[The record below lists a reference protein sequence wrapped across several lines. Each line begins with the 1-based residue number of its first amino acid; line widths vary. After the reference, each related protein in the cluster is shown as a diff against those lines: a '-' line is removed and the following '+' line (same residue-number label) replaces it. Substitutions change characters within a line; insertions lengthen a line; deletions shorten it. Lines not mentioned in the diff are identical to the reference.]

1 MDRAVGEVERGEK
14 VNSLNSPREI
24 VLRPAPLAQ
33 TSPRMVPALPAEKEL
48 TIQDLWGV
56 CSRQRAVILGAVVL
70 CLAAAIAYCA
80 TTTRLY
86 KATSQIQVQKE
97 SADGLGLANSNGA
110 TGDADALDANIT
122 LQTQAQV
129 LQSDSLALQVIK
141 QLNLEQNSD
150 FKPKWSPMG
159 WVMGLMAPAGT
170 SDPSNAALDDSPGRR
185 SRLVN
190 KFSSRLQV
198 KPISG
203 TRLIEVSY
211 LNPDPKVA
219 AQAVNLLVQGLIE
232 YNFETRHNAT
242 QAVSGWLTTQLG
254 DLRKQ
259 SEDLQ
264 AKVVELQHD
273 SGVFSVGQV
282 DNQGR
287 DQVYTPVLDRL
298 QQSTSQLAQAQ
309 SSRIMKGAL
318 YEAVK
323 GGDAEL
329 ISGLSG
335 LTTAAASPGMANS
348 LALIQNLRQ
357 QEATAQAQVDTMSAK
372 FGPGYPKLAEA
383 IANLQGLQKSIKD
396 ESTRIANRAKND
408 YKIAQSVESNA
419 QSEFNDEK
427 QQANALNSKA
437 IEYEM
442 ARQEAQQ
449 SRTLY
454 QNLLAKLK
462 EADVL
467 AGLRSSNITLV
478 DPARPSSR
486 PAKPNVFLYL
496 AASLCGGLF
505 LGVCGALVRDS
516 TDTKI
521 QDLPALEAYI
531 GEAPYAVLPRDKEQ
545 GLIKEPLAPGIVSTT
560 AYTEA
565 VRSLRTS
572 IMRESLTR
580 PPQII
585 LVTSSV
591 PGEGKSKLSSNLA
604 VLLAQQN
611 KRVLLVDG
619 DLRTPTLHQRF
630 NLPTSSGLTS
640 VLTSDVDH
648 IGTARLPAASV
659 MRGLDVMTAGPM
671 SRYPSELLA
680 SERMGRLVD
689 QWRQDYDFV
698 VVDGAPVLP
707 VTDSVILSTYADLA
721 LVVARHRMTERQS
734 LERTYSILQAQGAR
748 KIALVLNCVEP
759 SSRTYF
765 DYYGYNNCK
774 YYGAASA

>member
-1 MDRAVGEVERGEK
+1 MERGEN
-14 VNSLNSPREI
+14 VSLLNSSREI

-33 TSPRMVPALPAEKEL
+33 MSPRMLAAPPIEKEL
-48 TIQDLWGV
+48 TISDLWSV
-56 CSRQRAVILGAVVL
+56 CTRQRAVILGTVAL
-70 CLAAAIAYCA
+70 CLLAAIAYCA
-80 TTTRLY
+80 TATRLY
-86 KATSQIQVQKE
+86 KAISQVQVQKE
-97 SADGLGLANSNGA
+97 SADGLGLDNANAQGA
-110 TGDADALDANIT
+110 AGDALDANIT

-141 QLNLEQNSD
+141 QLNLEENKD
-150 FKPKWSPMG
+150 FKPKWSPIG
-159 WVMGLMAPAGT
+159 WALGLVAPAGVK
-170 SDPSNAALDDSPGRR
+170 DPSNASLDDSPGRR
-185 SRLVN
+185 THLV
-190 KFSSRLQV
+190 KTFESRLQV

-219 AQAVNLLVQGLIE
+219 AQVVNSLVQGLIE

-242 QAVSGWLTTQLG
+242 QEVSGWLSAQLG

-264 AKVVELQHD
+264 AKVVSLQHD
-273 SGVFSVGQV
+273 SGVFTLGQV
-282 DNQGR
+282 DNQGHE
-287 DQVYTPVLDRL
+287 QTYTPVLDRL
-298 QQSTSQLAQAQ
+298 QQSTSQVAQAQ
-309 SSRIMKGAL
+309 SARIMKGAV

-323 GGDAEL
+323 SGDAEL

-335 LTTAAASPGMANS
+335 SAMAAASPGVANS
-348 LALIQNLRQ
+348 MNLIQTLRG
-357 QEATAQAQVDTMSAK
+357 QEAAAQAQVETMSAK

-383 IANLQGLQKSIKD
+383 QATLAGIQKSIKD
-396 ESTRIANRAKND
+396 ESTRIATRAKND
-408 YKIAQSVESNA
+408 YKIAESVENNA
-419 QSEFNDEK
+419 RAEFNEEK

-454 QNLLAKLK
+454 QSLLGKVK

-478 DPARPSSR
+478 DPARPASR
-486 PAKPNVFLYL
+486 PAKPNVLLFL

-521 QDLPALEAYI
+521 QDLPALEAYF
-531 GEAPYAVLPRDKEQ
+531 GEAPYAVLPRDREQ
-545 GLIKEPLAPGIVSTT
+545 GLMKEPSTPGIVATT

-572 IMRESLTR
+572 IMRESVTR
-580 PPQII
+580 PPQVI

-619 DLRTPTLHQRF
+619 DLRTPTLHTRF
-630 NLPTSSGLTS
+630 NLPTSAGLTS
-640 VLTSDVDH
+640 VLGSEEDM
-648 IGTARLPAASV
+648 IGSARLPAASV

-680 SERMGRLVD
+680 SERMTRLVE
-689 QWRQDYDFV
+689 QWRHDYDFV

-707 VTDSVILSTYADLA
+707 VTDSVILSTHADLA
-721 LVVARHRMTERQS
+721 LVVARHRMTEKQS
-734 LERTYSILQAQGAR
+734 LERTYSILQSQGTR

-765 DYYGYNNCK
+765 DYYGYNHCK

>member
-1 MDRAVGEVERGEK
+1 M
-14 VNSLNSPREI
+14 
-24 VLRPAPLAQ
+24 
-33 TSPRMVPALPAEKEL
+33 
-48 TIQDLWGV
+48 
-56 CSRQRAVILGAVVL
+56 VILGATGL
-70 CLAAAIAYCA
+70 CLLAAVAYCA
-80 TTTRLY
+80 TATRLY
-86 KATSQIQVQKE
+86 KATGQVQVQKD
-97 SADGLGLANSNGA
+97 SADGLGLDNPNGA
-110 TGDADALDANIT
+110 AGNASDALDANMT

-141 QLNLEQNSD
+141 EANLEENKD
-150 FKPKWSPMG
+150 FKPKWNPIS
-159 WVMGLMAPAGT
+159 WAMGLVAPAGVK
-170 SDPSNAALDDSPGRR
+170 DPANASLDDSPARR
-185 SRLVN
+185 TRLLKVFD
-190 KFSSRLQV
+190 KRLEV
-198 KPISG
+198 KPVPG
-203 TRLIEVSY
+203 TRVIEISY

-219 AQAVNLLVQGLIE
+219 AQVVNSLVQGLME
-232 YNFETRHNAT
+232 YNFQTRHNAT
-242 QAVSGWLTTQLG
+242 QAVSGWLSTQLA

-264 AKVVELQHD
+264 AKVVSLQHD
-273 SGVFSVGQV
+273 SGVFSLGQV

-287 DQVYTPVLDRL
+287 EQVYTPILDRL
-298 QQSTSQLAQAQ
+298 QQSTAQVAQAQ
-309 SSRIMKGAL
+309 SARIMKGAL

-323 GGDAEL
+323 SGDAEL
-329 ISGLSG
+329 ISGLTG
-335 LTTAAASPGMANS
+335 NGMMAAASPGVAN
-348 LALIQNLRQ
+348 AMNLIQNLRQ
-357 QEATAQAQVDTMSAK
+357 QEAATQSQVDTLSSK

-383 IANLQGLQKSIKD
+383 SASLEGIRKSIKQ
-396 ESTRIANRAKND
+396 ESARIATRAKND
-408 YKIAQSVESNA
+408 FKIAESVENNA
-419 QSEFNDEK
+419 RAEFNDEK
-427 QQANALNSKA
+427 QQADTLNSKA

-442 ARQEAQQ
+442 TRQEAQQ

-454 QNLLAKLK
+454 QNLLTKLK

-478 DPARPSSR
+478 DPARPTSR
-486 PAKPNVFLYL
+486 PAKPNVLLFL
-496 AASLCGGLF
+496 AASLMGGLF

-521 QDLPALEAYI
+521 QDLPALEAYF
-531 GEAPYAVLPRDKEQ
+531 GEAPYAVLPLDNER
-545 GLIKEPLAPGIVSTT
+545 GAMREPLAPGILSTT

-565 VRSLRTS
+565 VRTLRTS
-572 IMRESLTR
+572 IMRESMTR

-591 PGEGKSKLSSNLA
+591 PGEGKSKLSSNLG

-630 NLPTSSGLTS
+630 NLPTSAGLTS
-640 VLTSDVDH
+640 VLGSEVDQ

-680 SERMGRLVD
+680 SERMARLVD
-689 QWRQDYDFV
+689 QWRHDYDFV

-707 VTDSVILSTYADLA
+707 VTDSVILSTYSDLV
-721 LVVARHRMTERQS
+721 LVVARHRVTERQS
-734 LERTYSILQAQGAR
+734 LERTYSILQSQGA
-748 KIALVLNCVEP
+748 KKLALVLNCVEP

>member
-1 MDRAVGEVERGEK
+1 
-14 VNSLNSPREI
+14 VNPLNPTREI

-33 TSPRMVPALPAEKEL
+33 MPPRMMTTAPVEKEL
-48 TIQDLWGV
+48 TVQDLWGI
-56 CSRQRAVILGAVVL
+56 CSRQRAVILGIMGL
-70 CLAAAIAYCA
+70 CLLAAIAYCA

-86 KATSQIQVQKE
+86 KATSQVQVQKD
-97 SADGLGLANSNGA
+97 SADGLGLDSTNNGANS
-110 TGDADALDANIT
+110 DALDANIT

-129 LQSDSLALQVIK
+129 LQSDSLALQVVK
-141 QLNLEQNSD
+141 QLNLEENKD
-150 FKPKWSPMG
+150 FKPKWSPIG
-159 WVMGLMAPAGT
+159 WVLGLVAPSGVK
-170 SDPSNAALDDSPGRR
+170 DPSNATLEDSPGRR
-185 SRLVN
+185 TRVLKV
-190 KFSSRLQV
+190 FESRLQV
-198 KPISG
+198 KPVSG
-203 TRLIEVSY
+203 TRVIEVSY

-219 AQAVNLLVQGLIE
+219 AQVVNTLVQGLIE

-242 QAVSGWLTTQLG
+242 QAVSGWLSTQLS

-264 AKVVELQHD
+264 AKVVGLQRD
-273 SGVFSVGQV
+273 SGVFSLGQT
-282 DNQGR
+282 DTQGR
-287 DQVYTPVLDRL
+287 EQVYTPVLDRL

-309 SSRIMKGAL
+309 SARIMKGAL

-323 GGDAEL
+323 SGDAEL

-335 LTTAAASPGMANS
+335 ASMMAAASPGVSNS
-348 LALIQNLRQ
+348 MNLIQNLRQ
-357 QEATAQAQVDTMSAK
+357 QEAAAQAQVDNMSSK

-383 IANLQGLQKSIKD
+383 MASLAGIRRSIKE
-396 ESTRIANRAKND
+396 ESARIAGRAKND
-408 YKIAQSVESNA
+408 FKIAEQVENNA
-419 QSEFNDEK
+419 RSEFNDEK

-454 QNLLAKLK
+454 QNLLGKLK

-467 AGLRSSNITLV
+467 AGLRSSNITMV
-478 DPARPSSR
+478 DPARPTSR
-486 PAKPNVFLYL
+486 PAKPNVLLFL
-496 AASLCGGLF
+496 AASLAGGLF

-521 QDLPALEAYI
+521 QDLPAIEAYI
-531 GEAPYAVLPRDKEQ
+531 GEAPYAVLPLDKEK
-545 GLIKEPLAPGIVSTT
+545 GLMKEPLAPGILSTT

-565 VRSLRTS
+565 VRALRTS
-572 IMRESLTR
+572 IMRESVSR
-580 PPQII
+580 PPQVI

-630 NLPTSSGLTS
+630 NLPTSAGLTS
-640 VLTSDVDH
+640 VLGSEMDH
-648 IGTARLPAASV
+648 VGAARLPAASV
-659 MRGLDVMTAGPM
+659 IRGLDVMTAGPM

-680 SERMGRLVD
+680 SERMAKLVD
-689 QWRQDYDFV
+689 QWRHDYDFV

-707 VTDSVILSTYADLA
+707 VTDSVILSTYADLS
-721 LVVARHRMTERQS
+721 LVVARHRMTEKQS
-734 LERTYSILQAQGAR
+734 LERTYSILQSQGTR

-765 DYYGYNNCK
+765 DYYGYNNVK

>member
-1 MDRAVGEVERGEK
+1 M
-14 VNSLNSPREI
+14 NTLNPTREI
-24 VLRPAPLAQ
+24 TLRPAPLAQ
-33 TSPRMVPALPAEKEL
+33 MSSRMMTPLPVEKEL
-48 TIQDLWGV
+48 TVKDLWSA
-56 CSRQRAVILGAVVL
+56 CSRQRGFILAVMGV
-70 CLAAAIAYCA
+70 CLLVTIAYCA
-80 TTTRLY
+80 TATRLY
-86 KATSQIQVQKE
+86 KATSQVQVQKD
-97 SADGLGLANSNGA
+97 SADGLGLANANGGA
-110 TGDADALDANIT
+110 AGDADALDANIT
-122 LQTQAQV
+122 LQTQAEV
-129 LQSDSLALQVIK
+129 LQSDSLALRVIK
-141 QLNLEQNSD
+141 QLNLEQNQD
-150 FKPKWSPMG
+150 FKSKWSPVS
-159 WVMGLMAPAGT
+159 WVLGLVAPSGVK
-170 SDPSNAALDDSPGRR
+170 DPSNASLEDSPGRR
-185 SRLVN
+185 THLVKVFEGRLT
-190 KFSSRLQV
+190 V
-198 KPISG
+198 KPVSG

-219 AQAVNLLVQGLIE
+219 ANVVNSLVEGLIE
-232 YNFETRHNAT
+232 YNFETRHTAT
-242 QAVSGWLTTQLG
+242 QAVSGWLSTQLG

-273 SGVFSVGQV
+273 SGVYSLGQV
-282 DNQGR
+282 DNQGHE
-287 DQVYTPVLDRL
+287 QVYTPVLDRL
-298 QQSTSQLAQAQ
+298 QQSTSQVAQAQ
-309 SSRIMKGAL
+309 SARIMKGAV

-323 GGDAEL
+323 SGDAEL

-335 LTTAAASPGMANS
+335 SAMAAASPGVANS
-348 LALIQNLRQ
+348 LTLIQNLRQ
-357 QEATAQAQVDTMSAK
+357 QEAAAQAQVDTMSAK
-372 FGPGYPKLAEA
+372 FGPGYPKLTEA
-383 IANLQGLQKSIKD
+383 TAILTGVQKSIKE
-396 ESTRIANRAKND
+396 ESARIANRAKND
-408 YKIAQSVESNA
+408 YKIAESVENNA
-419 QSEFNDEK
+419 RAEFNDEK

-442 ARQEAQQ
+442 TRQEAQQ
-449 SRTLY
+449 SRTVY
-454 QNLLAKLK
+454 QNLLSKLK

-467 AGLRSSNITLV
+467 AGLHSSNITMV
-478 DPARPSSR
+478 DPARPAAR
-486 PAKPNVFLYL
+486 PAKPNVLLFL
-496 AASLCGGLF
+496 AASICGGMF
-505 LGVCGALVRDS
+505 LGVCGALVRES
-516 TDTKI
+516 SDTKI

-545 GLIKEPLAPGIVSTT
+545 GLMKEPLAPGIVSTT

-572 IMRESLTR
+572 IMRESMSR

-630 NLPTSSGLTS
+630 NLPTSAGLTS
-640 VLTSDVDH
+640 VLGSDENY
-648 IGTARLPAASV
+648 IGTAVLPAASV

-680 SERMGRLVD
+680 SERMAKLVE
-689 QWRQDYDFV
+689 QWRHDYDFV

-707 VTDSVILSTYADLA
+707 VTDSVILSTYADLS
-721 LVVARHRMTERQS
+721 LVVARHRITERQS
-734 LERTYSILQAQGAR
+734 LERTYSILQAQGTR

-765 DYYGYNNCK
+765 DYYGYHNCK

>member
-1 MDRAVGEVERGEK
+1 V
-14 VNSLNSPREI
+14 SLLNSSREM

-33 TSPRMVPALPAEKEL
+33 VSPRMLAAAPIEKEL
-48 TIQDLWGV
+48 TISDLWGV
-56 CSRQRAVILGAVVL
+56 CSRQRAVILGAV
-70 CLAAAIAYCA
+70 AICFLGAVAYCA

-86 KATSQIQVQKE
+86 KATSQVQVQKD
-97 SADGLGLANSNGA
+97 SADGLGLENPNGMA
-110 TGDADALDANIT
+110 PSSDALDANIT

-141 QLNLEQNSD
+141 QLNLEQNKD
-150 FKPKWSPMG
+150 FKPKWSPIG
-159 WVMGLMAPAGT
+159 WALGLLSPPGVT
-170 SDPSNAALDDSPGRR
+170 DPSNASLDDSPARR
-185 SRLVN
+185 TRLLKV
-190 KFSSRLQV
+190 FEARLQV

-219 AQAVNLLVQGLIE
+219 AQVVNSLVQDLIE

-242 QAVSGWLTTQLG
+242 QAVSGWLSAQLG

-264 AKVVELQHD
+264 AKVVALQHD
-273 SGVFSVGQV
+273 SGVFTLGQI

-287 DQVYTPVLDRL
+287 EQVYTPILDRL
-298 QQSTSQLAQAQ
+298 QQSTTQLAQAQ
-309 SSRIMKGAL
+309 SARIMKGAL

-323 GGDAEL
+323 SGDAEL

-335 LTTAAASPGMANS
+335 NGMMAAASPGVANS
-348 LALIQNLRQ
+348 MNLIQSLRG
-357 QEATAQAQVDTMSAK
+357 QEAAAQAQVDTMSAK

-383 IANLQGLQKSIKD
+383 MANLAGIQKSIKD
-396 ESTRIANRAKND
+396 ESARIATRAKND
-408 YKIAQSVESNA
+408 FKIAESVENNA
-419 QSEFNDEK
+419 RAEFDDEK

-449 SRTLY
+449 SRSVY
-454 QNLLAKLK
+454 QNLLGKLK

-467 AGLRSSNITLV
+467 AGLRSSNITMV
-478 DPARPSSR
+478 DPARPTSR
-486 PAKPNVFLYL
+486 PAKPNVLLLL
-496 AASLCGGLF
+496 AASLTGGLF

-545 GLIKEPLAPGIVSTT
+545 TAMKEALAPGISSTT
-560 AYTEA
+560 AYIEA

-572 IMRESLTR
+572 IMRESVTR

-630 NLPTSSGLTS
+630 NLPTSAGLTS
-640 VLTSDVDH
+640 VLGSETDH
-648 IGTARLPAASV
+648 VGTARLPAASV

-680 SERMGRLVD
+680 SDRMARLVD
-689 QWRQDYDFV
+689 QWRHDYDFV

-707 VTDSVILSTYADLA
+707 VTDSVILSTYSDLT
-721 LVVARHRMTERQS
+721 LVVARHRVTEKQS
-734 LERTYSILQAQGAR
+734 LERTYSILQSQGAR

>member
-1 MDRAVGEVERGEK
+1 M
-14 VNSLNSPREI
+14 SSTREI
-24 VLRPAPLAQ
+24 VLRPAPLAPM
-33 TSPRMVPALPAEKEL
+33 SPRPLAAFPVEKDL
-48 TIQDLWGV
+48 TIRDLWGV
-56 CSRQRAVILGAVVL
+56 CSRQRLVILGAVGL
-70 CLAAAIAYCA
+70 CLLAAIGYCA
-80 TTTRLY
+80 VATRLY
-86 KATSQIQVQKE
+86 KATGQVQVQKD
-97 SADGLGLANSNGA
+97 SADGLGLDNPNGGAANAS
-110 TGDADALDANIT
+110 DALDANMT

-141 QLNLEQNSD
+141 KDKLEDNKD
-150 FKPKWSPMG
+150 FKPKWNPIS
-159 WVMGLMAPAGT
+159 WAMGLFTPAGVK
-170 SDPSNAALDDSPGRR
+170 DPTNASLDDSPVRRGRLLKVFQR
-185 SRLVN
+185 RLE
-190 KFSSRLQV
+190 V
-198 KPISG
+198 KPIPG
-203 TRLIEVSY
+203 TRLIEISY

-219 AQAVNLLVQGLIE
+219 AEVVNSLVQGLME

-242 QAVSGWLTTQLG
+242 QAVSGWLSSQLS

-264 AKVVELQHD
+264 AKVVGLQHD
-273 SGVFSVGQV
+273 SGVFSLGQV

-287 DQVYTPVLDRL
+287 EQVYTPILDRL
-298 QQSTSQLAQAQ
+298 QQSTAQVAQAQ
-309 SSRIMKGAL
+309 SARIMKGAL

-323 GGDAEL
+323 SGDAEL
-329 ISGLSG
+329 ISGLTG
-335 LTTAAASPGMANS
+335 NGMMAAASPGVAN
-348 LALIQNLRQ
+348 AMNLIQNLRQ
-357 QEATAQAQVDTMSAK
+357 QEAAAQAQVDTMSAK

-383 IANLQGLQKSIKD
+383 MASLVGIRKSIKE
-396 ESTRIANRAKND
+396 ESARIATRAKND
-408 YKIAQSVESNA
+408 FKIAESVETNA
-419 QSEFNDEK
+419 RAEFNDEK
-427 QQANALNSKA
+427 QQADALNSKA

-454 QNLLAKLK
+454 QNLLGKLK

-467 AGLRSSNITLV
+467 AGLHSSNITLV
-478 DPARPSSR
+478 DPARPTSR
-486 PAKPNVFLYL
+486 PAKPNVLLFL
-496 AASLCGGLF
+496 AASLMGGL
-505 LGVCGALVRDS
+505 LIGVCGALVRDS

-531 GEAPYAVLPRDKEQ
+531 GEAPYAVLPRDNDHGARQ
-545 GLIKEPLAPGIVSTT
+545 EPLAPGILSTT

-630 NLPTSSGLTS
+630 NLPTSAGLTS
-640 VLTSDVDH
+640 VLGSEADH
-648 IGTARLPAASV
+648 IGTARLPVASV

-671 SRYPSELLA
+671 SRFPSELLA
-680 SERMGRLVD
+680 SERMSRLVD
-689 QWRQDYDFV
+689 QWRHDYDFI

-707 VTDSVILSTYADLA
+707 VTDSVILSTYSDLV

-734 LERTYSILQAQGAR
+734 LERTYSILQSQGAR
-748 KIALVLNCVEP
+748 KLALVLNCVEP

-765 DYYGYNNCK
+765 DYYGYNNVK

>member
-1 MDRAVGEVERGEK
+1 MSLLNPSREVM
-14 VNSLNSPREI
+14 
-24 VLRPAPLAQ
+24 LRPAPLAPM
-33 TSPRMVPALPAEKEL
+33 SPRMLAAAPTEREL
-48 TIQDLWGV
+48 TVTDLWNV
-56 CSRQRAVILGAVVL
+56 CTRQRAVILSAMAF
-70 CLAAAIAYCA
+70 CLLLAIVYCA
-80 TTTRLY
+80 TATRLY
-86 KATSQIQVQKE
+86 KATSQVQVQKD
-97 SADGLGLANSNGA
+97 SADGLGLDNNGNGA
-110 TGDADALDANIT
+110 AAADALDANIT

-129 LQSDSLALQVIK
+129 LQSDTLALQVIK
-141 QLNLEQNSD
+141 ELNLEQNSD
-150 FKPKWSPMG
+150 FKGKWSPIG
-159 WVMGLMAPAGT
+159 WALGLVAPSGV
-170 SDPSNAALDDSPGRR
+170 SDPSNATLDDSPGKRTH
-185 SRLVN
+185 LVST
-190 KFSSRLQV
+190 FEGRLQV
-198 KPISG
+198 KPVSG
-203 TRLIEVSY
+203 TRLIEISY

-219 AQAVNLLVQGLIE
+219 AKVVNSLVQGLIE

-242 QAVSGWLTTQLG
+242 QAVSGWLSTQLG

-264 AKVVELQHD
+264 AKVVDLQHD
-273 SGVFSVGQV
+273 SGVFTLGQV
-282 DNQGR
+282 DAQGR
-287 DQVYTPVLDRL
+287 EQVYTPVMDRL

-309 SSRIMKGAL
+309 SARIMKGAL

-323 GGDAEL
+323 SGDAEM

-335 LTTAAASPGMANS
+335 MSMASGSAGMANS
-348 LALIQNLRQ
+348 LTLIQNLRQ
-357 QEATAQAQVDTMSAK
+357 QESAAQAQVDTMSAK

-383 IANLQGLQKSIKD
+383 TANLTGIQKSIKD
-396 ESTRIANRAKND
+396 ESARIANRAKND
-408 YKIAQSVESNA
+408 YKIAESVENNA
-419 QSEFNDEK
+419 RSEFNEEK

-442 ARQEAQQ
+442 TRQEAQQ

-454 QNLLAKLK
+454 QNLLGKLK

-478 DPARPSSR
+478 DPARPTSR
-486 PAKPNVFLYL
+486 PAKPNVLMFL

-516 TDTKI
+516 TNTKI

-531 GEAPYAVLPRDKEQ
+531 GEAPYAVLPRDQEK
-545 GLIKEPLAPGIVSTT
+545 GLMKEPLAPGIVSTT

-572 IMRESLTR
+572 IMRESVSR
-580 PPQII
+580 PPQVI

-619 DLRTPTLHQRF
+619 DLRTPTLHMRF
-630 NLPTSSGLTS
+630 NLPTSAGLTS
-640 VLTSDVDH
+640 VLGSETDH
-648 IGTARLPAASV
+648 VGSARLPAASV
-659 MRGLDVMTAGPM
+659 MRGLDVVTAGPM

-680 SERMGRLVD
+680 SERMARLVD
-689 QWRQDYDFV
+689 QWRHDYDFI

-707 VTDSVILSTYADLA
+707 VTDSVILSTYADLV
-721 LVVARHRMTERQS
+721 LVVARHRMTEKQS
-734 LERTYSILQAQGAR
+734 LERTYSILQAQGTR
-748 KIALVLNCVEP
+748 KIALVLNCVES

>member
-1 MDRAVGEVERGEK
+1 V
-14 VNSLNSPREI
+14 SLLNTSSREILLRPSPLANVSPR
-24 VLRPAPLAQ
+24 VLANA
-33 TSPRMVPALPAEKEL
+33 PAEKEL
-48 TIQDLWGV
+48 TISDLWGV
-56 CSRQRAVILGAVVL
+56 CSRQRALILATVGLCLLGA
-70 CLAAAIAYCA
+70 ITYCA

-86 KATSQIQVQKE
+86 KATSQVQVQKD
-97 SADGLGLANSNGA
+97 SADGLNLSNANAGA
-110 TGDADALDANIT
+110 DSDALDANIT

-129 LQSDSLALQVIK
+129 LQSDSLALLVIK

-150 FKPKWSPMG
+150 FKAKWSPIG
-159 WVMGLMAPAGT
+159 WALGLVAPSGI
-170 SDPSNAALDDSPGRR
+170 SDPSNAALEDSPGRR
-185 SRLVN
+185 TRLVK
-190 KFSSRLQV
+190 KFESRLQV
-198 KPISG
+198 KPVSG

-219 AQAVNLLVQGLIE
+219 ARVVNSLVQGLIE

-242 QAVSGWLTTQLG
+242 QAVSGWLSTQLG

-259 SEDLQ
+259 SEELQ
-264 AKVVELQHD
+264 AKVVDLQRD
-273 SGVFSVGQV
+273 SGVYTLGQT
-282 DNQGR
+282 DTQGR
-287 DQVYTPVLDRL
+287 EQVYTPVLDRL

-309 SSRIMKGAL
+309 SARIMKGAL

-323 GGDAEL
+323 SGDAEL

-335 LTTAAASPGMANS
+335 ASMAAASPGLANS
-348 LALIQNLRQ
+348 LTLIQNLRQ
-357 QEATAQAQVDTMSAK
+357 QEAAAQAQVDTLSAK

-383 IANLQGLQKSIKD
+383 SANLAGVQKSIKE
-396 ESTRIANRAKND
+396 ESSRIANRAKND
-408 YKIAQSVESNA
+408 YKIAESVESNA
-419 QSEFNDEK
+419 RAEFDDQK
-427 QQANALNSKA
+427 SQANSLNSKA

-442 ARQEAQQ
+442 TRQEAQQ

-454 QNLLAKLK
+454 QSLLGRLK

-467 AGLRSSNITLV
+467 AGLRSSNITMV
-478 DPARPSSR
+478 DPARPTSR
-486 PAKPNVFLYL
+486 PAKPNVLLLL

-521 QDLPALEAYI
+521 QDLPALEAFV
-531 GEAPYAVLPRDKEQ
+531 GEAPYAVLPRDQEKGIVKETM
-545 GLIKEPLAPGIVSTT
+545 APGIVSTT

-565 VRSLRTS
+565 VRSLRTA
-572 IMRESLTR
+572 IMRESVSR

-619 DLRTPTLHQRF
+619 DLRTPTLHMRF
-630 NLPTSSGLTS
+630 NLPTSAGLTS
-640 VLTSDVDH
+640 ILGSEADQ
-648 IGTARLPAASV
+648 IGTARLPVASV

-680 SERMGRLVD
+680 SERMSRLIA
-689 QWRQDYDFV
+689 QWRHDYDFV

-721 LVVARHRMTERQS
+721 LVVARHRVTEKQS
-734 LERTYSILQAQGAR
+734 LERTYTILQSQGTR
-748 KIALVLNCVEP
+748 KIALVLNCVES

>member
-1 MDRAVGEVERGEK
+1 V
-14 VNSLNSPREI
+14 SLLNTTSREI
-24 VLRPAPLAQ
+24 LLRPAPLAQ
-33 TSPRMVPALPAEKEL
+33 VSSRVLAPAPIAKEL
-48 TIQDLWGV
+48 TISDLWAV
-56 CSRQRAVILGAVVL
+56 CSRQRVIILGTVAFCFL
-70 CLAAAIAYCA
+70 AAIAYCA

-86 KATSQIQVQKE
+86 KATSQVQVQKD
-97 SADGLGLANSNGA
+97 SADGLGLANSNA
-110 TGDADALDANIT
+110 AVDSDALDANIT

-150 FKPKWSPMG
+150 FKPKWSPIG
-159 WVMGLMAPAGT
+159 WALGLIAPSGV

-185 SRLVN
+185 TRLV
-190 KFSSRLQV
+190 KMFASRLQV
-198 KPISG
+198 KPVSG

-219 AQAVNLLVQGLIE
+219 AQVVNSLVQGLIE

-242 QAVSGWLTTQLG
+242 QAVSGWLSTQLG

-259 SEDLQ
+259 SEELQ
-264 AKVVELQHD
+264 AKVVDLQRD
-273 SGVFSVGQV
+273 SGVYTLGQT

-287 DQVYTPVLDRL
+287 EQVYTPVLDRL

-309 SSRIMKGAL
+309 SARIMKGAL

-323 GGDAEL
+323 SGDAEL
-329 ISGLSG
+329 ISGVSG
-335 LTTAAASPGMANS
+335 AGMMAAASPGVANS
-348 LALIQNLRQ
+348 LNLIQNLRQ
-357 QEATAQAQVDTMSAK
+357 QEAAAQAQVDTLSAK

-383 IANLQGLQKSIKD
+383 TANLAGLQKSIKD
-396 ESTRIANRAKND
+396 ESARIANRAKND
-408 YKIAQSVESNA
+408 FKIAESVENNA
-419 QSEFNDEK
+419 RAEFNDQK
-427 QQANALNSKA
+427 SQANSLNSKA

-454 QNLLAKLK
+454 QNLLGRLK

-467 AGLRSSNITLV
+467 AGLRSSNITMV

-486 PAKPNVFLYL
+486 PAKPNVLLLL

-531 GEAPYAVLPRDKEQ
+531 GEAPYAVLPRDKDQ
-545 GLIKEPLAPGIVSTT
+545 GVMKEALGQGVVSTT

-572 IMRESLTR
+572 IMRESVSR

-619 DLRTPTLHQRF
+619 DLRTPTLHMRF
-630 NLPTSSGLTS
+630 NLPTSAGLTS
-640 VLTSDVDH
+640 VLGSEADH
-648 IGTARLPAASV
+648 IGTARLPVASV

-680 SERMGRLVD
+680 SDRMARLVA
-689 QWRQDYDFV
+689 QWRHDYDFV

-707 VTDSVILSTYADLA
+707 VTDSVILSTYADIA
-721 LVVARHRMTERQS
+721 LVVARHRVTEKQS
-734 LERTYSILQAQGAR
+734 LERTYSILQSQGAR

>member
-1 MDRAVGEVERGEK
+1 V
-14 VNSLNSPREI
+14 SSSREI
-24 VLRPAPLAQ
+24 VLRPAPLVPM
-33 TSPRMVPALPAEKEL
+33 SPRALTALPLEKEL
-48 TIQDLWGV
+48 TIRDIWGV
-56 CSRQRAVILGAVVL
+56 CSRQRVMILGAVGLCVL
-70 CLAAAIAYCA
+70 AAIAYCA
-80 TTTRLY
+80 TATRLY
-86 KATSQIQVQKE
+86 KATGQVQVQKD
-97 SADGLGLANSNGA
+97 SADGLGLDNPNGA
-110 TGDADALDANIT
+110 AANGSDALDANMT

-129 LQSDSLALQVIK
+129 LQSDSLALRVIK
-141 QLNLEQNSD
+141 ADRLEDNKD
-150 FKPKWSPMG
+150 FQPKWSPIN
-159 WVMGLMAPAGT
+159 WALGLLAPAGVK
-170 SDPSNAALDDSPGRR
+170 DPSNASLDDAPARR
-185 SRLVN
+185 TRLLKV
-190 KFSSRLQV
+190 FASRLQV
-198 KPISG
+198 KPVPG
-203 TRLIEVSY
+203 TRLIEINY

-219 AQAVNLLVQGLIE
+219 AQVVNSLVQGLIE

-242 QAVSGWLTTQLG
+242 QAVSGWLSTQLG

-264 AKVVELQHD
+264 AKVVALQHD
-273 SGVFSVGQV
+273 SGVFSLGQV

-287 DQVYTPVLDRL
+287 EQVYTPILDRL
-298 QQSTSQLAQAQ
+298 QQSTAQLTQAQ
-309 SSRIMKGAL
+309 SARIMKGAL

-323 GGDAEL
+323 NGDAEM

-335 LTTAAASPGMANS
+335 AGMMAAASPGIANS
-348 LALIQNLRQ
+348 LNLIQNLRQ
-357 QEATAQAQVDTMSAK
+357 QEATAQAQVDTLSAK

-383 IANLQGLQKSIKD
+383 TANLEGVQRSIKQ
-396 ESTRIANRAKND
+396 ESARIAGRAKND
-408 YKIAQSVESNA
+408 FKIAEQVENNA
-419 QSEFNDEK
+419 RTEFDDEK
-427 QQANALNSKA
+427 QQANGLNSKA

-454 QNLLAKLK
+454 QNLLGKLK

-467 AGLRSSNITLV
+467 AGLRSSNITMV
-478 DPARPSSR
+478 DPARPTSR
-486 PAKPNVFLYL
+486 PAKPNVLLFL
-496 AASLCGGLF
+496 AASLAGGL
-505 LGVCGALVRDS
+505 LIGVCGALVRDS

-545 GLIKEPLAPGIVSTT
+545 GMIKESLAPGILSTT

-572 IMRESLTR
+572 IMRESITR
-580 PPQII
+580 PPQVI

-630 NLPTSSGLTS
+630 NLPTSAGLTS
-640 VLTSDVDH
+640 VLGSDTDH
-648 IGTARLPAASV
+648 IGTARLPVASV

-680 SERMGRLVD
+680 SERMARLVD
-689 QWRQDYDFV
+689 QWRHDYDFV

-707 VTDSVILSTYADLA
+707 VTDSVILSTHADLA

-734 LERTYSILQAQGAR
+734 LERTYSILQSQGTR

-774 YYGAASA
+774 YYGAANA

>member
-1 MDRAVGEVERGEK
+1 V
-14 VNSLNSPREI
+14 SLLNTSSREI
-24 VLRPAPLAQ
+24 LLRPSPLAQ
-33 TSPRMVPALPAEKEL
+33 SMPRALANAPLQKEL
-48 TIQDLWGV
+48 TISDLWGV
-56 CSRQRAVILGAVVL
+56 CSRQRAVILATVGL
-70 CLAAAIAYCA
+70 CLLSAIAYCA

-86 KATSQIQVQKE
+86 KATSQVQVQKD
-97 SADGLGLANSNGA
+97 SADGLGLANSNVA
-110 TGDADALDANIT
+110 SDTDALDANIT

-150 FKPKWSPMG
+150 FKPKWSPIG
-159 WVMGLMAPAGT
+159 FALGLIAPSGVK
-170 SDPSNAALDDSPGRR
+170 DPSNAALDDSPGRR
-185 SRLVN
+185 TRLV
-190 KFSSRLQV
+190 KMFTSRLQV
-198 KPISG
+198 KPVSG

-219 AQAVNLLVQGLIE
+219 AQVVNSLVQGLIE

-242 QAVSGWLTTQLG
+242 QAVSGWLSTQLG

-259 SEDLQ
+259 SEELQ
-264 AKVVELQHD
+264 AKVVELQRE
-273 SGVFSVGQV
+273 SGVYTLGQT

-287 DQVYTPVLDRL
+287 EQVYTPVLDRL

-309 SSRIMKGAL
+309 SARIMKGAL

-323 GGDAEL
+323 SGDAEL

-335 LTTAAASPGMANS
+335 ASMAAASPGVANS
-348 LALIQNLRQ
+348 LTLIQNLRQ
-357 QEATAQAQVDTMSAK
+357 QEAAAQAQVDTLSAK

-383 IANLQGLQKSIKD
+383 SANLAGIQKSIKD
-396 ESTRIANRAKND
+396 ESSRIANRAKND
-408 YKIAQSVESNA
+408 FKIAESVENNA
-419 QSEFNDEK
+419 RAEFNDQK
-427 QQANALNSKA
+427 SQANSLNSKA

-454 QNLLAKLK
+454 QNLLGRLK

-467 AGLRSSNITLV
+467 AGLRSSNITMV

-486 PAKPNVFLYL
+486 PAKPNVLLLL

-521 QDLPALEAYI
+521 QDLPALEAFV

-545 GLIKEPLAPGIVSTT
+545 GLMKESMAPGIVSTT

-572 IMRESLTR
+572 IMRESISR

-619 DLRTPTLHQRF
+619 DLRTPTLHMRF
-630 NLPTSSGLTS
+630 NLPTSAGLTS
-640 VLTSDVDH
+640 ILGSEADH
-648 IGTARLPAASV
+648 IGTARLPTASV

-680 SERMGRLVD
+680 SERMSRLVA
-689 QWRQDYDFV
+689 QWRHDYDFV

-721 LVVARHRMTERQS
+721 LVVARHRVTEKQS
-734 LERTYSILQAQGAR
+734 LERTYSILQSQGTR

>member
-1 MDRAVGEVERGEK
+1 
-14 VNSLNSPREI
+14 VNSINPTREI
-24 VLRPAPLAQ
+24 LLRPSPLAQ
-33 TSPRMVPALPAEKEL
+33 VSPRMMQTVPLEKEL
-48 TIQDLWGV
+48 TIKDLWGV
-56 CSRQRAVILGAVVL
+56 CSRQRAVIFGVLAL
-70 CLAAAIAYCA
+70 CLFAAIGYCVVA
-80 TTTRLY
+80 TRLY
-86 KATSQIQVQKE
+86 KATGQIQVQKD
-97 SADGLGLANSNGA
+97 SADGLGLDNPNGGA
-110 TGDADALDANIT
+110 AAGSDALDANMT

-129 LQSDSLALQVIK
+129 LQSDSLALRVIK
-141 QLNLEQNSD
+141 NLNLEANND
-150 FKPKWSPMG
+150 FKPKWSPVG
-159 WVMGLMAPAGT
+159 WAMGLFAPAGVK
-170 SDPSNAALDDSPGRR
+170 DPVNASLDDSPVRR
-185 SRLVN
+185 TSLLKV
-190 KFSSRLQV
+190 FESRLQV
-198 KPISG
+198 KPIPG

-219 AQAVNLLVQGLIE
+219 SEVVNGLVQGLIE

-242 QAVSGWLTTQLG
+242 QSVSGWLSAQLG

-264 AKVVELQHD
+264 AKVVALQHD
-273 SGVFSVGQV
+273 SGVYSLGQA

-287 DQVYTPVLDRL
+287 EQVYTPILDRL
-298 QQSTSQLAQAQ
+298 QQSTAQLTQAQ
-309 SSRIMKGAL
+309 SARIMKGAL

-323 GGDAEL
+323 SGDAEL

-335 LTTAAASPGMANS
+335 AGMMAAASPGIANS
-348 LALIQNLRQ
+348 MNLIQTLRQ
-357 QEATAQAQVDTMSAK
+357 QEATAQAQVDTLSAK

-383 IANLQGLQKSIKD
+383 QASLEGIQKLIKQ
-396 ESTRIANRAKND
+396 ESGRIAGRAKND
-408 YKIAQSVESNA
+408 FKIAEQVENNA
-419 QSEFNDEK
+419 RSEFNDEK
-427 QQANALNSKA
+427 EQANSLNSKA

-449 SRTLY
+449 SRNLY
-454 QNLLAKLK
+454 QNLLSKVK

-467 AGLRSSNITLV
+467 AGLHSSNITLV
-478 DPARPSSR
+478 DPARPTSR
-486 PAKPNVFLYL
+486 PAKPNVLLFL
-496 AASLCGGLF
+496 AASLAGGLF
-505 LGVCGALVRDS
+505 LGVCGALVRDA

-521 QDLPALEAYI
+521 QDLPAIEAYF
-531 GEAPYAVLPRDKEQ
+531 GEAPYAVLPRDKDQ
-545 GLIKEPLAPGIVSTT
+545 GLMKESLAPGIVSTT

-565 VRSLRTS
+565 VRALRTS
-572 IMRESLTR
+572 IMRESLSR

-630 NLPTSSGLTS
+630 NLPTSAGLTS
-640 VLTSDVDH
+640 VLGSDTDH
-648 IGTARLPAASV
+648 IGASRLPTASV

-671 SRYPSELLA
+671 SRYPAELLA
-680 SERMGRLVD
+680 SERMSTLVEH
-689 QWRQDYDFV
+689 WRQNYDFV

-721 LVVARHRMTERQS
+721 LVVARHRVTERQS
-734 LERTYSILQAQGAR
+734 LERTYSILQSQGTR

-765 DYYGYNNCK
+765 DYYGYNHCK

>member
-1 MDRAVGEVERGEK
+1 
-14 VNSLNSPREI
+14 

-33 TSPRMVPALPAEKEL
+33 VSPRLMQTLPLEKEL
-48 TIQDLWGV
+48 TISDLWSV
-56 CSRQRAVILGAVVL
+56 CSRQRIVILGAVALCVL
-70 CLAAAIAYCA
+70 GAIAYCA
-80 TTTRLY
+80 TATRLY
-86 KATSQIQVQKE
+86 KATSQIQVQKD
-97 SADGLGLANSNGA
+97 SADGLGLDNNNNPAAAS
-110 TGDADALDANIT
+110 DALDANIT

-141 QLNLEQNSD
+141 QLNLEANKD
-150 FKPKWSPMG
+150 FKPKWSPIG
-159 WVMGLMAPAGT
+159 WALGLVAPAGVK
-170 SDPSNAALDDSPGRR
+170 DPSNASLEDSPGRR
-185 SRLVN
+185 TSLV
-190 KFSSRLQV
+190 KMFESRLQV
-198 KPISG
+198 KPVSG
-203 TRLIEVSY
+203 TRLIEVTY

-219 AQAVNLLVQGLIE
+219 AQVVNSLVQGLIE

-242 QAVSGWLTTQLG
+242 QAVSGWLSAQLG

-264 AKVVELQHD
+264 ARVVALQHD
-273 SGVFSVGQV
+273 SGVFTLGQT

-287 DQVYTPVLDRL
+287 EQVYTPVLDRL
-298 QQSTSQLAQAQ
+298 QQSTAQLTQAQ
-309 SSRIMKGAL
+309 SARIMKGAL

-323 GGDAEL
+323 GGDAEM

-335 LTTAAASPGMANS
+335 AGMMAAASPGVANS
-348 LALIQNLRQ
+348 LNLIQNLRQ
-357 QEATAQAQVDTMSAK
+357 QEAAAQAQVDTLSAK

-383 IANLQGLQKSIKD
+383 TASLEGIHKSIKQ
-396 ESTRIANRAKND
+396 ESARIAGRAKND
-408 YKIAQSVESNA
+408 FKIAEQVENNA
-419 QSEFNDEK
+419 RAEFDDEK

-454 QNLLAKLK
+454 QNLLGKLK

-467 AGLRSSNITLV
+467 AGLRSSNITMV

-486 PAKPNVFLYL
+486 PAKPNVLLFL
-496 AASLCGGLF
+496 AASLMGGLF
-505 LGVCGALVRDS
+505 IGVCGALVRDS
-516 TDTKI
+516 TNTKI
-521 QDLPALEAYI
+521 QDLPAIEAYL
-531 GEAPYAVLPRDKEQ
+531 GEAPYAVLPRDKDQ
-545 GLIKEPLAPGIVSTT
+545 GVMKEVLAPGILSTT

-565 VRSLRTS
+565 VRALRTS
-572 IMRESLTR
+572 IMRESVTR
-580 PPQII
+580 PPQVI

-630 NLPTSSGLTS
+630 NLPTSAGLTS
-640 VLTSDVDH
+640 VLGSDTDH

-680 SERMGRLVD
+680 SERMARLVD
-689 QWRQDYDFV
+689 QWRHDYDFV
-698 VVDGAPVLP
+698 VIDGAPVLP
-707 VTDSVILSTYADLA
+707 VTDSVILSTHADLA
-721 LVVARHRMTERQS
+721 LVVARHRVTERQS

-765 DYYGYNNCK
+765 DYYGYNSCK

>member
-1 MDRAVGEVERGEK
+1 V
-14 VNSLNSPREI
+14 SLLNTTSREI
-24 VLRPAPLAQ
+24 LLRPAPLAQ
-33 TSPRMVPALPAEKEL
+33 MSPRMLAGAPVEKEL
-48 TIQDLWGV
+48 TISDLWSV
-56 CSRQRAVILGAVVL
+56 CSRQRAVILGTVAL
-70 CLAAAIAYCA
+70 CFLGAIAYCA
-80 TTTRLY
+80 TATRLY
-86 KATSQIQVQKE
+86 KAISQVQVQKE
-97 SADGLGLANSNGA
+97 SADGLGLDNSNNGPGA
-110 TGDADALDANIT
+110 AGDALDANIT

-141 QLNLEQNSD
+141 QLNLEENKD
-150 FKPKWSPMG
+150 FKPKWSPIG
-159 WVMGLMAPAGT
+159 WALGLVAPAGVK
-170 SDPSNAALDDSPGRR
+170 DPSNASLDDSPGRR
-185 SRLVN
+185 SRLIRM
-190 KFSSRLQV
+190 FESRLQV

-203 TRLIEVSY
+203 TRVIEVSY

-219 AQAVNLLVQGLIE
+219 AQVVNSLVQGLIE

-242 QAVSGWLTTQLG
+242 QAVSGWLSTQLG

-264 AKVVELQHD
+264 AKVVSLQHD
-273 SGVFSVGQV
+273 SGVFTLGQV
-282 DNQGR
+282 DNQGHE
-287 DQVYTPVLDRL
+287 QVYTPVLDRL

-309 SSRIMKGAL
+309 SARIMKGAL

-323 GGDAEL
+323 SGDAEL

-335 LTTAAASPGMANS
+335 AQMAAASPGVANS
-348 LALIQNLRQ
+348 LTLIQNLRG
-357 QEATAQAQVDTMSAK
+357 QEATAQAQVDTLSAK

-383 IANLQGLQKSIKD
+383 MANLTGIQKSIKN
-396 ESTRIANRAKND
+396 ESTRIASRARND
-408 YKIAQSVESNA
+408 YKIAESVENNA
-419 QSEFNDEK
+419 RAEFNDEK

-454 QNLLAKLK
+454 QNLLGKLK

-478 DPARPSSR
+478 DPARPASR
-486 PAKPNVFLYL
+486 PAKPNVLLLL

-545 GLIKEPLAPGIVSTT
+545 GLMKEPLAPGIVSTT

-572 IMRESLTR
+572 IMRESVTR

-619 DLRTPTLHQRF
+619 DLRTPTLHMRF
-630 NLPTSSGLTS
+630 NLPTSAGLTS
-640 VLTSDVDH
+640 VLGSEADH
-648 IGTARLPAASV
+648 IGTGRLPAASV

-680 SERMGRLVD
+680 SERMARLVD
-689 QWRQDYDFV
+689 QWRHDYDFV

-721 LVVARHRMTERQS
+721 LVVARHRMTEKQS
-734 LERTYSILQAQGAR
+734 LERTYSILQAQGTR

-759 SSRTYF
+759 SSKTYF

>member
-1 MDRAVGEVERGEK
+1 VD
-14 VNSLNSPREI
+14 SPGEI
-24 VLRPAPLAQ
+24 VLRPAALAP
-33 TSPRMVPALPAEKEL
+33 TLPRAMTAVPVVKEL
-48 TIQDLWGV
+48 TVRDLWAV
-56 CSRQRAVILGAVVL
+56 CSRQRLVILSVVGL
-70 CLAAAIAYCA
+70 SLLTATIYCA

-86 KATSQIQVQKE
+86 KATSQVQVQKD
-97 SADGLGLANSNGA
+97 SADGLGLDNPNGEAANNS
-110 TGDADALDANIT
+110 DALDASIT

-141 QLNLEQNSD
+141 EDKLEDNKD
-150 FKPKWSPMG
+150 FKPKWNPVN
-159 WVMGLMAPAGT
+159 WALGLLAPAGIP
-170 SDPSNAALDDSPGRR
+170 DPANASLDESPARR
-185 SRLVN
+185 NRLLKVFASRLT
-190 KFSSRLQV
+190 V
-198 KPISG
+198 KPVPG
-203 TRLIEVSY
+203 TRLIEISY
-211 LNPDPKVA
+211 LNPDSKVA
-219 AQAVNLLVQGLIE
+219 AHVVNSLVQGLIE

-242 QAVSGWLTTQLG
+242 QAVSGWLSTQLG

-264 AKVVELQHD
+264 AKVVALQHD
-273 SGVFSVGQV
+273 SGVFTLGQV

-287 DQVYTPVLDRL
+287 EQVYTPVLDRL
-298 QQSTSQLAQAQ
+298 QQSTAQLGQAQ

-323 GGDAEL
+323 SGDAEL
-329 ISGLSG
+329 ISGLTG
-335 LTTAAASPGMANS
+335 NGMMAAASPGVAN
-348 LALIQNLRQ
+348 AMNLIQNLRQ
-357 QEATAQAQVDTMSAK
+357 QEAAAQAQVDNMSAK

-383 IANLQGLQKSIKD
+383 MASLAGIQKSIKE
-396 ESTRIANRAKND
+396 ESTRIATRAKND
-408 YKIAQSVESNA
+408 FKIAESVENNA
-419 QSEFNDEK
+419 RAEFDDEK
-427 QQANALNSKA
+427 SQANSLNSKA

-454 QNLLAKLK
+454 QNLLGRLK

-486 PAKPNVFLYL
+486 PAKPNVLLLL
-496 AASLCGGLF
+496 AASLTGGLF

-531 GEAPYAVLPRDKEQ
+531 GEAPYAVLPRDNDRVTAMKEV
-545 GLIKEPLAPGIVSTT
+545 APGILSTT
-560 AYTEA
+560 AYSEA

-630 NLPTSSGLTS
+630 NLPTSAGLTS
-640 VLTSDVDH
+640 VLGSEADH
-648 IGTARLPAASV
+648 IGTSRLPAASV

-671 SRYPSELLA
+671 SRYPAELLA
-680 SERMGRLVD
+680 SERMSRLVD
-689 QWRQDYDFV
+689 QWRHDYDFV

-707 VTDSVILSTYADLA
+707 VTDSVILSTHSDLV

-734 LERTYSILQAQGAR
+734 LERTYSILQSQGAR
-748 KIALVLNCVEP
+748 KLALVLNCVEP